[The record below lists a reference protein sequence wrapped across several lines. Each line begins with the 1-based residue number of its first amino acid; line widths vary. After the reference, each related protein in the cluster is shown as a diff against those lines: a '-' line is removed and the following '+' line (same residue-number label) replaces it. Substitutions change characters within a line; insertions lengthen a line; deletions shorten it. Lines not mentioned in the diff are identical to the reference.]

1 VTQLHSADAV
11 DDRDATADGL
21 PVVWVVIACA
31 AGATILAL
39 SIASQIYQ
47 SMPNHGHSF
56 GRIVLWQ
63 FASWNV
69 WALLAPIAF
78 RAGRTLAGS
87 LHDVRRHLVQ
97 LVALGAVIITV
108 HRAAASLFAVWLQPF
123 RPVETSTFSSAF
135 YSSLPYLVTLNL
147 LPYVSLLVAGSV
159 VAVYRRARRL
169 ELRESRLEAALARA
183 ELDALRLEIRPHF
196 LFNTLNSIA
205 ALIRSRDNNRA
216 LEMLIKLSDLMRT
229 TLERPTGHLVSVA
242 AEVAFA
248 KRYLDLQLERFGDR
262 LEVVYSLGADCQQLS
277 MPILLLQPL
286 VENALRHGIA
296 RRSGPARVEIGGRL
310 EGGTL
315 RLWVRDDGA
324 GLPAGFDIATDA
336 GTGLRNTRS
345 RLKQIYGAAARLEIQ
360 PAAPSGVSVEVVMP
374 AVRWVNE
381 LEASA

>member
-147 LPYVSLLVAGSV
+147 LPYVSLLV
-159 VAVYRRARRL
+159 
-169 ELRESRLEAALARA
+169 ARA